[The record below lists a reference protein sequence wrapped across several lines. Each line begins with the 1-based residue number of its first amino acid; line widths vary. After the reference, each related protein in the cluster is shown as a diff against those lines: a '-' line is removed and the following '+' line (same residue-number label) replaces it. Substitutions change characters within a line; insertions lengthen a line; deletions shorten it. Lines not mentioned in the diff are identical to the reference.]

1 MQNASF
7 DSVNLDDYTL
17 DIREVLEDYAIYKDT
32 WKENYSIHEGT
43 MKNSTQ
49 KVKIYRRL
57 FPTDSTS
64 KERFRVL
71 MTAFNQGIVLADN
84 IFLSHEDG
92 GNEFENKTKNFRA
105 FSLCCGTF
113 VYGLEQQIYSFI
125 SSLGN
130 QYQLCKEASTFSK
143 SRNYHQKLT

>member
-7 DSVNLDDYTL
+7 DSINLEDYTL
-17 DIREVLEDYAIYKDT
+17 DIREVLEDYAIYKGIEISRNYSHPFLDT

-49 KVKIYRRL
+49 KVKIYRRA

-71 MTAFNQGIVLADN
+71 MTAFSQGIVLADN

-92 GNEFENKTKNFRA
+92 GIEFENKANNSRPF
-105 FSLCCGTF
+105 LVCCGTSVF
-113 VYGLEQQIYSFI
+113 RLE
-125 SSLGN
+125 
-130 QYQLCKEASTFSK
+130 
-143 SRNYHQKLT
+143 